1 MLEASASATFSHVA
15 RAIRTLVDADGQA
28 VTAHVAVGLDAHHV
42 LRVVTSDGPQPAIG
56 SLIASDQAN
65 ENSPTWRLISARG
78 IEPVQVATVR
88 FGNQTLAVAVQGKG
102 PHAVSASSLSA
113 TAELAARALQ
123 GGALPWRDPTTG
135 AMTRAAFFDE
145 VNARLRRSPEPAA
158 VLLCS
163 VDSTETVIDSLGW
176 ATGDALLRAV
186 HQRLRD
192 SLPAHTPI
200 AHLRSDEFAILVEG
214 GEGPA
219 VAERLV
225 DALSSPVV
233 ADGSEVPLRG
243 SVGLAESAPGS
254 DAATLLRQA
263 HLAVQRANTHAGGQW
278 ARFAGEWDSAA
289 VQRLAYHRD
298 LSYALERGE
307 LQLDYQPVLHAAPE
321 ADSAVVG
328 FEALLRWHHPSRG
341 LISPGEFVPVAEETG
356 LIVPIGR
363 WVLLEACRRHAAWR
377 DGSCRVVSVNISA
390 AQLASPDIVADVRHA
405 LDESGLPP
413 HALVVEVTE
422 TAATRDLDL
431 AAERLVRLRELGV
444 HVALDDFGTGYSS
457 LTQLQRLPA
466 TILKL
471 DRSFVA
477 QIGVSERGTQ
487 MAEAILSMASTL
499 ELDTVAE
506 GVEHP
511 EQIPVL
517 RRLGCDFLQGFCL
530 HRPMTG
536 DAIDRLMMPE
546 SLEAQ
551 PLE

>member
-15 RAIRTLVDADGQA
+15 RAIRTVVDVDGQA
-28 VTAHVAVGLDAHHV
+28 ITAHVAVGLDAHHV
-42 LRVVTSDGPQPAIG
+42 LRVVTSDGPNPAIG
-56 SLIASDQAN
+56 SLIASDHGE
-65 ENSPTWRLISARG
+65 ENPVTWRLISGRG

-88 FGNQTLAVAVQGKG
+88 FGNQTIAVAVQGPD
-102 PHAVSASSLSA
+102 PHAVPASSLSA

-123 GGALPWRDPTTG
+123 GFALPRRDPITG
-135 AMTRAAFFDE
+135 AMTRAAFGDE

-163 VDSTETVIDSLGW
+163 VDSTEAVIDSLGW
-176 ATGDALLRAV
+176 STGDALLRVV

-192 SLPAHTPI
+192 SLPPHTPI
-200 AHLRSDEFAILVEG
+200 AHLRSDEFAVLVEASD
-214 GEGPA
+214 GPA

-263 HLAVQRANTHAGGQW
+263 HLAVQRANGHTGGQW

-289 VQRLAYHRD
+289 VQRLAHHRD

-307 LQLDYQPVLHAAPE
+307 LQLDYQPVLHAAPK
-321 ADSAVVG
+321 ADLAVVG

-341 LISPGEFVPVAEETG
+341 LIPPGEFVPVAEETG
-356 LIVPIGR
+356 LIIPIGR
-363 WVLLEACRRHAAWR
+363 WVVHEACRRHATWHHGTA
-377 DGSCRVVSVNISA
+377 RVMGVNISA
-390 AQLASPDIVADVRHA
+390 AQLASPDLVADIRHA
-405 LDESGLPP
+405 LDDSGLPP
-413 HALVVEVTE
+413 TALVVEVTE

-431 AAERLVRLRELGV
+431 AAERLGQLRELGV
-444 HVALDDFGTGYSS
+444 HIALDDFGTGYSS

-487 MAEAILSMASTL
+487 MAEAILSMAATL
-499 ELDTVAE
+499 ELATVAE

-530 HRPMTG
+530 HRPMTA
-536 DAIDRLMMPE
+536 DAIDRLMASE
-546 SLEAQ
+546 SLGAE
-551 PLE
+551 PLT